1 MRLLTAAA
9 CVSCAFAAQAG
20 QNARLNP
27 IRRVVNMLQIMA
39 QKVESEG
46 KKEQEMFDKYMC
58 YCETG
63 ESDLKKSID
72 AAETKIPQL
81 QSSIEEATA
90 EKNKLKNEIERAKSD
105 LEEAT
110 SSLESATSL
119 RERDA
124 QTFAT
129 QSAEDKA
136 NIEALGKAVVAVEKG
151 MGSGFLQT
159 KAATIIRSLT
169 VSMDMSSS
177 DRDLLS
183 AFLSG
188 GQSDSESET
197 YAPQSGEIVGMLKQM
212 KETMEKDLSDA
223 TSAEGKAKTDFESM
237 SASKNEQIQA
247 LTRMIEAKTAR
258 SGEVGV
264 DLVNLMDDLDD
275 TSTGLEEDNKFLGA
289 MEKDCKT
296 KKDEWAVR
304 QKMRTA
310 ELLAIADTIKL
321 LNDDD
326 ALDLFKKT
334 LASPTSFL
342 QVRVSSKE
350 LKAEALSVIQAAR
363 RKHPSSH
370 LDLVS
375 LALRAKKT
383 SFDKIIKMINDMVAL
398 LGKEQDDDDAKKAY
412 CRKELDDSEDKLK
425 VLTQDADDAAK
436 AIDEAKE
443 KSATLS
449 EEIAALTQSIK
460 DLDQQVAQATTTR
473 KEEHADF
480 VETLAA
486 NNAAKELLGIAKNRL
501 NKFYNPDLYKAP
513 AAIQVKEGSPAPT
526 VGVTESLLDSIND
539 APAFM
544 QTRSEDG
551 SEDEEEEDADE
562 EDPPPPP
569 ESVGE
574 YKKQDGGNTG
584 VVGLIDSIIQDL
596 DAEISE
602 MKTEEKQSQ
611 QAYEELVKDS
621 TEKRAMNA
629 KSITEKEGAKAD
641 LEERLHKMEIERK
654 GLLKEASDTAEYL
667 QSVHDECDWLLAN
680 FDVRKQARAGEVE
693 ALKKATAVLS
703 GADYS
708 FLQIA
713 KHVQQ

>member
-1 MRLLTAAA
+1 
-9 CVSCAFAAQAG
+9 
-20 QNARLNP
+20 LNP

-63 ESDLKKSID
+63 EGDLQKSID

-81 QSSIEEATA
+81 QSSIEESTA

-110 SSLESATSL
+110 SSLESAKSL

-124 QTFAT
+124 QAFAT

-151 MGSGFLQT
+151 MGGGFLQT

-188 GQSDSESET
+188 GQSDSESES

-223 TSAEGKAKTDFESM
+223 TAAEGKAKNDFESM

-275 TSTGLEEDNKFLGA
+275 TSTGLEEDKKFLGA

-310 ELLAIADTIKL
+310 ELLAISDTIKL

-342 QVRVSSKE
+342 QVQASSKE

-425 VLTQDADDAAK
+425 GLTQDAEDAAK

-460 DLDQQVAQATTTR
+460 DLDKQVAEATSTR
-473 KEEHADF
+473 KEEHSDF

-501 NKFYNPDLYKAP
+501 SKFYNPDLYKGP
-513 AAIQVKEGSPAPT
+513 AAIQVKEGTPVPT

-539 APAFM
+539 APTFV
-544 QTRSEDG
+544 QVRSEDG
-551 SEDEEEEDADE
+551 SEDEEEEEEEEDDT

-569 ESVGE
+569 ESFGN

-584 VVGLIDSIIQDL
+584 VLALIDSLVQDL
-596 DAEISE
+596 DAEITE
-602 MKTEEKQSQ
+602 MKTEEKQAQ
-611 QAYEELVKDS
+611 QAYEELVEDS

-680 FDVRKQARAGEVE
+680 YDVRKQARAGEVE

-708 FLQIA
+708 FLQIS
-713 KHVQQ
+713 KHVQE

>member
-9 CVSCAFAAQAG
+9 CVSWCASAAQTG
-20 QNARLNP
+20 QSTRLNP

-46 KKEQEMFDKYMC
+46 KKEQDMFDKYMC

-63 ESDLKKSID
+63 ESDLKKSVD

-124 QTFAT
+124 QAFAT

-136 NIEALGKAVVAVEKG
+136 NIEALGKAIVAVEKG

-159 KAATIIRSLT
+159 RAATIIRSLT

-223 TSAEGKAKTDFESM
+223 ASAEGKAKTDFESM

-275 TSTGLEEDNKFLGA
+275 TSTGLEEDNKFLAA

-342 QVRVSSKE
+342 QVSSKE

-398 LGKEQDDDDAKKAY
+398 LGKEQDDDDAKKVY

-425 VLTQDADDAAK
+425 GLTQDADDAAK

-473 KEEHADF
+473 KEEHSDF

-501 NKFYNPDLYKAP
+501 SKFYNPDLYKGP
-513 AAIQVKEGSPAPT
+513 AAIQVKEGSPVPT

-551 SEDEEEEDADE
+551 SEDEEEDDA

-569 ESVGE
+569 ESVGD

-602 MKTEEKQSQ
+602 MKTEEKQAQ
-611 QAYEELVKDS
+611 QAYEELVEDS

-680 FDVRKQARAGEVE
+680 YDVRKQARAGGRGFEE
-693 ALKKATAVLS
+693 S
-703 GADYS
+703 DCRS
-708 FLQIA
+708 FRC
-713 KHVQQ
+713 